1 LSSGRR
7 KFLQLAVSAAA
18 TAALPPLR
26 AADAPAVSA
35 NPVSPANPADRA
47 SWTSL
52 LQRIC
57 EPVLASLAAN
67 QLRASMPIEAPANTI
82 ADRRRFTHLE
92 AFGRTL
98 AGLAPW
104 LELADAPAAE
114 STVKNRLADLARRSL
129 ANATDPSAPDFL
141 NFTNQNHGSQPLV
154 DAAFLA
160 LGLLRAPHTL
170 WSPLAPAVQQRVITC
185 LEQTRAI
192 QPGENNWVL
201 FSAIIEA
208 FLASAGAAWL
218 EAPVERA
225 LQDHVAWYKG
235 DGAYGDGPEF
245 HWDYYNSYVI
255 QPMLI
260 AVIEQMNKVS
270 AKWTA
275 LWPPILARAQRYAAI
290 EERLIAPDGTY
301 PPLGRSI
308 TYRCGA
314 FQLLALMAWRNQL
327 PDSISPAQVRGALSA
342 VMQRTLAAPD
352 TFDAQGW
359 LRVGLAGHQPKLAEN
374 YISTGSLYLCTAA
387 FLPLGLPASHPFWSN
402 QPAPWTQ
409 VKVWSGQDFPAD
421 HALRSAS

>member
-1 LSSGRR
+1 MPSSRR
-7 KFLQLAVSAAA
+7 KFLQLAAGAAA

-26 AADAPAVSA
+26 AADTLA
-35 NPVSPANPADRA
+35 SPATAATAGQSDNRA
-47 SWTSL
+47 YWTAL
-52 LQRIC
+52 LQRIA
-57 EPVLASLAAN
+57 EPVLVNLAAN
-67 QLRASMPIEAPANTI
+67 QLRARMPVEAPANTV
-82 ADRRRFTHLE
+82 ADRSRFTHLE

-104 LELADAPAAE
+104 LELDNAPPAE
-114 STVKNRLADLARRSL
+114 SAVTSRLADLARRSL
-129 ANATDPSAPDFL
+129 ANATDPAAPDFL

-160 LGLLRAPHTL
+160 LGLIRAPRTL
-170 WSPLAPAVQQRVITC
+170 WAPLDPAVQQRVIAC

-192 QPGENNWVL
+192 TPGENNWVL

-208 FLASAGAAWL
+208 FLAGAGAKWL
-218 EAPVERA
+218 EAPVDRA

-255 QPMLI
+255 QPML
-260 AVIEQMNKVS
+260 VTVLEQMKKVS
-270 AKWTA
+270 DQWTA
-275 LWPPILARAQRYAAI
+275 LWPPVLSRAQRYAAV

-314 FQLLALMAWRNQL
+314 FQLLALMALRDEL
-327 PDSISPAQVRGALSA
+327 SEKVTPAQVRGALSA
-342 VMQRTLAAPD
+342 VIQRTLGAPD

-359 LRVGLAGHQPKLAEN
+359 LQVGLAGHQPGLAEP
-374 YISTGSLYLCTAA
+374 YISTGSLYLCAA
-387 FLPLGLPASHPFWSN
+387 GFLPLGLPASHAFWSSP
-402 QPAPWTQ
+402 PAPWTQ
-409 VKVWSGQDFPAD
+409 VKVWSGQNLPAD
-421 HALRSAS
+421 HALRNST